1 VRQAE
6 HETAP
11 AELELVRRLL
21 NTEVV
26 PNGSRQPVDLL
37 GGLRR
42 DPQAWRT
49 TFGGLS
55 RPRTVAALQPLTELR
70 DGLRRLVETAGADPA
85 DLAWLRKLLAR
96 QPVTATVAG
105 GAEGLGLVL
114 TAEPAGSLHAAV
126 LAAVL
131 RAVADGS
138 WSRLKACPDCRWI
151 FYDHTRNA
159 SKRWCGMNAVG
170 PAGRSCGSIAKV
182 RAYRIRQASTGARPG
197 ATPG

>member
-1 VRQAE
+1 VRQFE
-6 HETAP
+6 HEGAP

-21 NTEVV
+21 NTELV

-37 GGLRR
+37 GRLRR
-42 DPQAWRT
+42 DPPAWRA
-49 TFGGLS
+49 TFGGLA
-55 RPRTVAALQPLTELR
+55 RPRTAAALQPVTELR

-85 DLAWLRKLLAR
+85 GLAWLRELLVR
-96 QPVTATVAG
+96 QPVTATVTSG
-105 GAEGLGLVL
+105 SEGLALAL
-114 TAEPAGSLHAAV
+114 TAGPTRSLHAAV

-138 WSRLKACPDCRWI
+138 WPRLKACPDCRWV

-182 RAYRIRQASTGARPG
+182 RAYRIRHANSA
-197 ATPG
+197 